1 MRYGKD
7 YKRLVAKIMYKIRRY
22 YISGFQEKVRHL
34 SYYPSYRHRKRQ
46 NSISLAEHNPLYLTK
61 LVNPSAGIGDQLAS
75 WISGFYYAK
84 KYGLN
89 YAFSP
94 VYPQKWNDFLGLE
107 IGEENT
113 VDLIKKHGYRKVWL
127 PYFDEKDLED
137 DLLIKQI
144 IQSYRGK
151 KVVFFLELHH
161 VYGEQYG
168 VMTELKEKFEMSP
181 NRKTDQLIY
190 CQDDVNIA
198 VHIRRGDIT
207 AGRTN
212 GNENLSMRW
221 LDNEYYDKILTVLTQ
236 ALKTRKI
243 HIYVFSQGEEKEF
256 LAFKKYSPITFC
268 NEMSAMDSFLHFVR
282 ADILVTSK
290 SSFSYKPALI
300 ADGIRI
306 CPQNF
311 WHGYPKDSNWIL
323 VDDEGNFND
332 QILKKAFQD
341 QSWGAK

>member
-7 YKRLVAKIMYKIRRY
+7 YKRLAAKIMHKLRWHYTSR
-22 YISGFQEKVRHL
+22 FQERRRIL
-34 SYYPSYRHRKRQ
+34 YAYPSYRYMRRKHVCGQ
-46 NSISLAEHNPLYLTK
+46 IKKNIFYLTK
-61 LVNPSAGIGDQLAS
+61 TVNPSAGIGDQLAS

-84 KYGLN
+84 LFGIS

-94 VYPQKWNDFLGLE
+94 VYPEKWNDFLGLE
-107 IGEENT
+107 CREVSAEY
-113 VDLIKKHGYRKVWL
+113 LLRKKGYKKVWL
-127 PYFDEKDLED
+127 PFFED
-137 DLLIKQI
+137 NKEEDMQLIKQI
-144 IQSYRGK
+144 IQAYEGK
-151 KVVFFLELHH
+151 KVIFFLELHQ
-161 VYGEQYG
+161 VYGEQCG
-168 VMTELKEKFEMSP
+168 VMTELKAKFERAQKR
-181 NRKTDQLIY
+181 NDDKLIY
-190 CQDDVNIA
+190 LEDDINIA
-198 VHIRRGDIT
+198 VHIRRGDIVGGKT
-207 AGRTN
+207 K
-212 GNENLSMRW
+212 GNDNLSMRW
-221 LDNEYYDKILTVLTQ
+221 LDNKYYDKVLKKLTDFLSDRTY
-236 ALKTRKI
+236 
-243 HIYVFSQGEEKEF
+243 HIYLFSQGDESDFAE
-256 LAFKKYSPITFC
+256 FKKYEPITFC